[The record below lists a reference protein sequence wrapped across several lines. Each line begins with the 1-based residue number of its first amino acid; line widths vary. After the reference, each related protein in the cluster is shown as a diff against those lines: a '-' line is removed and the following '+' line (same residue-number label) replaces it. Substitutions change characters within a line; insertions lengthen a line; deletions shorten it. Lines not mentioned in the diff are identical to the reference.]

1 LDGAPL
7 QGVSVLLQGHA
18 TAATSSGSGGSYTFS
33 NLGPGVY
40 IVVPSSPGAYFTPSS
55 FPITISGQPISA
67 NFVRTAQAFPST
79 QLIAPYASALH
90 AQMMAVFAVDEQ
102 TLGNSLATQ
111 GLYSSGVHYSRSS
124 ADYIRLIREFA
135 NGVVADIQ
143 LKAQSMP
150 IDHAAVVSILSYYAT
165 QDATYVATYYGDVNW
180 GLGGSALASFEA
192 DTKASVDGV
201 YAPAILSLP

>member
-1 LDGAPL
+1 MGGAPL
-7 QGVSVLLQGHA
+7 QGVSVVLQGQA
-18 TAATSSGSGGSYTFS
+18 TAATSSGSSGNYTFA

-40 IVVPSSPGAYFTPSS
+40 FVVPSSPGAYFTPSS
-55 FPITISGQPISA
+55 APVTISGQPVSA
-67 NFVRTAQAFPST
+67 NFVRTAVAFPST

-102 TLGNSLATQ
+102 TLGNSLAPQ

-124 ADYIRLIREFA
+124 ADYIRLIQEFT
-135 NGVVADIQ
+135 NEVVAYVQ

-150 IDHAAVVSILSYYAT
+150 IDHAVVVSILSDYAT
-165 QDATYVATYYGDVNW
+165 QDAAYVATYYGGVNW
-180 GLGGSALASFEA
+180 GLAGGALASFEA
-192 DTKASVDGV
+192 DTKVSVGGV